1 MAQSKRHDRKLDE
14 VSEKQASGE
23 VAEIYGRIKEALQV
37 NMVNF
42 VWRVFA
48 TKPRFLAAVWN
59 ELEPSVDQGF
69 LAAGDGI
76 RALAIERV
84 REASPVPDHRGL
96 LGDDI
101 HQALQELRVF
111 LEANPRLLILLCAL
125 RRSWQEGE
133 VGGMRPETPAER
145 KIPDWHPEVDTAS
158 SPHGELKATL
168 EDMTEVLDLPSP
180 NTDYLALAKWP
191 EYLNAAWQDLRVFVG
206 NEAWRDAATTVDWV
220 AEQTALALP
229 SKIRVSPNRAAE
241 FGLATNEVDEVGTWI
256 DTFHGLLP
264 GLILNT
270 SYFWIG
276 MEGGVRPLNLAQR
289 AEEPIE
295 KAAG

>member
-1 MAQSKRHDRKLDE
+1 MGESKRRDLKLEE
-14 VSEKQASGE
+14 VSENQASGE
-23 VAEIYGRIKEALQV
+23 VAETYARIKETLQTNVV
-37 NMVNF
+37 NL

-48 TKPRFLAAVWN
+48 TKPRFLATAWDEMDPAV
-59 ELEPSVDQGF
+59 DRGF
-69 LAAGDGI
+69 LAAADGI

-84 REASPVPDHRGL
+84 REATPVPDHRGL

-111 LEANPRLLILLCAL
+111 LEVNPRLLILLCAL
-125 RRSWQEGE
+125 RRSWHEGE
-133 VGGMRPETPAER
+133 VGGTRPATPAER
-145 KIPDWHPEVDTAS
+145 KVPDWHPEIETAS
-158 SPHGELKATL
+158 SPHGELKGTL

-191 EYLNAAWQDLRVFVG
+191 EYLNTAWLDLRVFVG
-206 NEAWRDAATTVDWV
+206 TEAWQDAATTVDWV
-220 AEQTALALP
+220 AEQSAMALP
-229 SKIRVSPNRAAE
+229 SKIRVSPKRAAE
-241 FGLATNEVDEVGTWI
+241 LGLEAREVEEVGTWI
-256 DTFHGLLP
+256 EMFHGLLP
-264 GLILNT
+264 GLIFNT

-289 AEEPIE
+289 GEEPVE

>member
-1 MAQSKRHDRKLDE
+1 MGESKRRDLKLEE

-23 VAEIYGRIKEALQV
+23 VAETYARIKETLQTNVV
-37 NMVNF
+37 NL

-48 TKPRFLAAVWN
+48 TKPRFLATAWDEMDPAV
-59 ELEPSVDQGF
+59 DRGF
-69 LAAGDGI
+69 LAAADGI

-84 REASPVPDHRGL
+84 REATPVPDHRGL

-111 LEANPRLLILLCAL
+111 LEVNPRLLILLCAL
-125 RRSWQEGE
+125 RRSWHEGE
-133 VGGMRPETPAER
+133 VGGTRPATPAER
-145 KIPDWHPEVDTAS
+145 KVPDWHPEIETAS
-158 SPHGELKATL
+158 SPHGELKGTL

-191 EYLNAAWQDLRVFVG
+191 EYLNTAWLDLRVFVG
-206 NEAWRDAATTVDWV
+206 TEAWQDAATTVDWV
-220 AEQTALALP
+220 AEQSAMALP
-229 SKIRVSPNRAAE
+229 SKIRVSPKRAAE
-241 FGLATNEVDEVGTWI
+241 LGLEAREVEEVGTWI
-256 DTFHGLLP
+256 ETFHGLLP

-270 SYFWIG
+270 SYFWVG
-276 MEGGVRPLNLAQR
+276 MEGGVRPLNLSQR
-289 AEEPIE
+289 GEEPVE